1 MMPFEQIEI
10 KEKVLEKAAKSSE
23 FKAAW
28 KDSRNEYNLLHDITR
43 IRKELNLTQ
52 KELAVISESTQ
63 QEISRLEKKEHSPA
77 LKTICRIVNSMG
89 YELVLKKRL

>member
-1 MMPFEQIEI
+1 MPFKQVEI
-10 KEKVLEKAAKSSE
+10 KEKIEEKAANNAE

-28 KDSRNEYNLLHDITR
+28 DNSRNEYMLLHNIAEM
-43 IRKELNLTQ
+43 RKELKLTQ
-52 KELAVISESTQ
+52 KELAVISKSTQ

-89 YELVLKKRL
+89 YELVLRKKI